1 MCTVIAYKPVSKV
14 SITRPRT
21 RLETGTLFPTRPDPL
36 DRIDRP
42 NSIGSIESARFI
54 SREQSSHDTEEED
67 VRDCEQWLAKVDQ
80 SFYSSILSIRD
91 KRKTQMKYRERL
103 MESLSLIAVGFSF
116 SFPFIP
122 KNSFYNS
129 FPPFLL
135 FFINLRNPD
144 LIWKEKS
151 KEEFKP
157 RNRLTQNSPRERE
170 REIRALS
177 SSFTSRSII
186 YRYIFINH
194 TEYT

>member
-1 MCTVIAYKPVSKV
+1 MCTVIACKPVSKV

-21 RLETGTLFPTRPDPL
+21 RLETGTLFSTRPDPL

-157 RNRLTQNSPRERE
+157 RNRLTQNSPRERYVH
-170 REIRALS
+170 
-177 SSFTSRSII
+177 
-186 YRYIFINH
+186 YRLASLHEVLYTGIIFINH